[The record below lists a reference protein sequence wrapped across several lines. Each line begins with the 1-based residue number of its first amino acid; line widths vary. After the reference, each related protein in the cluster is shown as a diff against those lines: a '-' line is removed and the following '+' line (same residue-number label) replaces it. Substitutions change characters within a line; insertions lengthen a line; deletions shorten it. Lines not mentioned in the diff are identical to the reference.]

1 MFDNNIGQ
9 GPRTTGG
16 RHLSKL
22 SGSVQIEMAAIA
34 IIAAAGA
41 VKVTATGTDTVVKR
55 NGKRSVC

>member
-22 SGSVQIEMAAIA
+22 PGSVQIEMAAIA

-41 VKVTATGTDTVVKR
+41 VKVTGTVTVVGKG
-55 NGKRSVC
+55 NGNESGY